1 MVVDFFAYSCT
12 NCLRTIPGLVDLYN
26 TYAPHGL
33 AVVGYHRPEFDFEAE
48 QANLARFVARR
59 KVPYL
64 VGLDNDDHAWE
75 AWQVASWPTHV
86 IIERDSKAPPNPDG
100 SSALHKLYWQGAPAI
115 FVGDL
120 PANHAQ
126 IEAAVAKACGQPPP
140 EPHTDHSRPADGWED
155 MEIFLGKEHQFKN
168 LGAGG
173 GCHDGACTVRKL
185 GSDQVRF

>member
-1 MVVDFFAYSCT
+1 MKVVVVDFFAYTCT

-48 QANLARFVARR
+48 HANLARFVARR

-100 SSALHKLYWQGAPAI
+100 
-115 FVGDL
+115 
-120 PANHAQ
+120 
-126 IEAAVAKACGQPPP
+126 
-140 EPHTDHSRPADGWED
+140 R
-155 MEIFLGKEHQFKN
+155 
-168 LGAGG
+168 
-173 GCHDGACTVRKL
+173 
-185 GSDQVRF
+185 